1 MLAVYLLLEWAEF
14 SIGLYGQVPSESEP
28 YRQILTGPYW
38 YVFWFVHILAGAAI
52 PIALLAWRPRSA
64 SLVGVAAALIAVTFI
79 AVRLNIVIPGLVMPE
94 LGGLDTAYVDNRL
107 TFHYVPTLMEWLV
120 LLFIATAGIGALFAG
135 TKLLPLTRGHE
146 SEGSR

>member
-1 MLAVYLLLEWAEF
+1 MNDAENLSKLLGHLKPERFHAFMAEEF
-14 SIGLYGQVPSESEP
+14 
-28 YRQILTGPYW
+28 
-38 YVFWFVHILAGAAI
+38 
-52 PIALLAWRPRSA
+52 
-64 SLVGVAAALIAVTFI
+64 
-79 AVRLNIVIPGLVMPE
+79 GLVMPE

-146 SEGSR
+146 SEASR